1 MMPTLHSELYAEKAA
16 PFTLLLIR
24 FCFLNK
30 EVHLLIL
37 NVSNVLN
44 YTVLN
49 YSVLNMVLIFFI
61 LYIYNSKRVLFLFFF

>member
-1 MMPTLHSELYAEKAA
+1 MPTLYSELYAEKAS
-16 PFTLLLIR
+16 TKLLLIR
-24 FCFLNK
+24 FIFLNK
-30 EVHLLIL
+30 DVHLLIL

-61 LYIYNSKRVLFLFFF
+61 LYIYN